1 MAPPQNL
8 RLLIVDDSAAMRSLL
23 KALLQSQFNVARIFE
38 AADGERA
45 FAVFK
50 ANALDLVVTD
60 IAMGPGDGLQLIE
73 NIRRFGDEDRRKV
86 PIVAVTG
93 FSTQTLVE
101 TLRDLGVHEVLTKPV
116 TTRTLSDHV
125 RAVFERPRSFVEG
138 EDYFGPDRRRREDD
152 TYNGP
157 DRRGALILDDEEPPS
172 PPKLWNANS

>member
-23 KALLQSQFNVARIFE
+23 KALLQSQFNVARM
-38 AADGERA
+38 
-45 FAVFK
+45 FK

-73 NIRRFGDEDRRKV
+73 KIRRFDDEDRRKV
-86 PIVAVTG
+86 PIIAITG

-172 PPKLWNANS
+172 PPKFGNANG